1 MTDILVKLFIKD
13 SQNTKDAQIREK
25 YGLLG
30 SIVGIIVN
38 IILSAA
44 KYMIGVLSKSVS
56 ITADA
61 INNLA
66 DAASCIV
73 TLVSFKLAARKPDK
87 DHPFGHGRIEY
98 IAALAVGFLVE
109 LMGYELIKSSIA
121 KIRNPEPVEFS
132 IPAVTVLLVSVLG
145 KVWLYLFN
153 KKLGKKIQS
162 PAMLAVAK
170 DSLSDTTATIVAA
183 IALVCSLFT
192 KLPID
197 GYMGIIVSG
206 FIIMSGFGILK
217 EAIGILLGA
226 PPEKETVDELVQYV
240 LSSDEIIGI
249 HDLVIHSYGA
259 SSTFASLHAEISADG
274 NMLSAHDT
282 IDNIEQEVKKRFG
295 IELVIHMDP
304 VETDNEKV
312 KNLKAVMCGIVS
324 EIGSDLTIHDF
335 RVVDGPT
342 HTNLV
347 FDVVVP
353 HGFEMSED
361 ILRQLIN
368 DKINEN
374 DNRYRCVITIDRCY
388 I

>member
-109 LMGYELIKSSIA
+109 LMGYELIKSSIT

-274 NMLSAHDT
+274 NMLNAHDT

-312 KNLKAVMCGIVS
+312 KNLKAVMCSIVS